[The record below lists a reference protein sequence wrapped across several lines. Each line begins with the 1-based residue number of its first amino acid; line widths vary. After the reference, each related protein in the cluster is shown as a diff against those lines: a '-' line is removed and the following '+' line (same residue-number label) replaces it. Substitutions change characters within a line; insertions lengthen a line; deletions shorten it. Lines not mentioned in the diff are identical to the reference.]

1 MIIFEE
7 PKYLF
12 VVGIILAVVFFGI
25 QLLLCFKVRQTTVKL
40 LPVYFILLCVL
51 LCFMLFIGIF
61 GSQSSGVIGNV
72 NQLIALILAIVVG
85 IALIG
90 VVAAWITYMICM
102 RIRK

>member
-1 MIIFEE
+1 MIIFDE

-25 QLLLCFKVRQTTVKL
+25 QLLLCFKVHQTTVKL

-51 LCFMLFIGIF
+51 LCFMLFIGVF
-61 GSQSSGVIGNV
+61 GSQSGGVIGNV